1 MCIDV
6 AREAMQMHE
15 AGADARAI
23 RTQVEAKYR
32 GAYQSMTPTPP
43 VREK

>member
-1 MCIDV
+1 MCLDV

-15 AGADARAI
+15 AGADAKAI
-23 RTQVEAKYR
+23 RAEIEAKYR
-32 GAYQSMTPTPP
+32 GAYPSMTPTPA

>member
-1 MCIDV
+1 MCLDV

-32 GAYQSMTPTPP
+32 GAYPSMTPTPP